1 MRFFAGDGELA
12 LLAARCPDI
21 ACAYAMAG
29 AQLTQGC
36 QSTKHRK
43 CGRWRSKV
51 TGLNHTGTGL
61 MLSMLALGE
70 VEMEPFSDG
79 TEDAP
84 LLWRR
89 LGSQTWVGFQC
100 AHPHVTAAI
109 LLTTSSKSRSHVS
122 KGRRNP
128 TTFSAFLSRSLGC
141 SPPQLKASRSLVLE

>member
-21 ACAYAMAG
+21 VCAYAMAG

-79 TEDAP
+79 TEDTHCFGGGWDLRP
-84 LLWRR
+84 GLGFKELIHMSLQQSYWLLPANPEVMS
-89 LGSQTWVGFQC
+89 LKEGGTLQLS
-100 AHPHVTAAI
+100 
-109 LLTTSSKSRSHVS
+109 LLSCPEAWAVHHHS
-122 KGRRNP
+122 
-128 TTFSAFLSRSLGC
+128 
-141 SPPQLKASRSLVLE
+141 